1 MTIVRL
7 NKVTVFGI
15 AKEKAETLV
24 ALQDVGCMHLIAL
37 TPPPGEPEK
46 EASPKA
52 QNAKRALKYLV
63 DVPGKRRQLRKDA
76 DFDVD
81 EFVERVLN
89 NRQHLQRI
97 NDHRDF
103 LLKRIGELSPWGDFE
118 LPPEGE
124 FRGWRLWFY
133 IVPVAQMRHLED
145 TKWPWHVVHRTNK
158 VAYVVVIAPQEPPS
172 GAYPVAR
179 THTGSKSLSQLHED
193 LEQAEIEIEESL
205 IERQTLTR
213 HLHLLQR
220 NLNIAD
226 DRAALRNAHQLAL
239 EQDKLF
245 AVQGWVAVDEVDKLV
260 QFGDARGLAYLIEEP
275 APGESP
281 PTMLDNPE
289 TLSGGEDVTLFYQ
302 TPNYREWDP
311 SVLVFFSFAVFFAM
325 ILSDAGYAAVLLVP
339 LLAFWKKLGRS
350 NTGKRMRVLGLTLGL
365 ASLVWGVVIGSYFG
379 VSPPD
384 GALVSGLAIID
395 LNDFDTMMKISIV
408 VGVVHVA
415 MANAVVSARN
425 WGRAVSFARLGWIV
439 VLFGGLV
446 AWWAYQGTSEGSSMF
461 TGGMS
466 VAAVGLGA
474 VFVFSSDRPLTSAK
488 SLALRVLDG
497 LLALTN
503 VTKIFGD
510 VLSYLRLFA
519 LGLAS
524 ASLAVTFNALAVQV
538 MDAVQGIGLLFGILI
553 LVVGHI
559 LNLGLSIMSGV
570 VHGLRLNFIEFY
582 NWGLSEEGYPFKAF
596 ERKEVRS

>member
-1 MTIVRL
+1 MTIVPL
-7 NKVTVFGI
+7 NKITVLGL

-37 TPPPGEPEK
+37 TPPSDEPEK

-52 QNAKRALKYLV
+52 QNAKRALKYLA
-63 DVPGKRRQLRKDA
+63 DVPGKRRQLHKDKA
-76 DFDVD
+76 FDVD
-81 EFVERVLN
+81 EFVEQVLS
-89 NRQHLQRI
+89 NRHHLQQIIDR
-97 NDHRDF
+97 RDF
-103 LLKRIGELSPWGDFE
+103 LRKRINELSPWGDFH
-118 LPPEGE
+118 LPPAGE
-124 FRGWRLWFY
+124 LHGWRLWFY
-133 IVPVAQMRHLED
+133 IVPLGHMRHLD
-145 TKWPWHVVHRTNK
+145 GTQWPWHVVHRTNK
-158 VAYVVVIAPQEPPS
+158 LAYVVVIAPEEPPAS
-172 GAYPVAR
+172 AYPVPR
-179 THTGSKSLSQLHED
+179 THTGAKSLSELHDD
-193 LEQAEIEIEESL
+193 LEQAEIKIEDTL
-205 IERQTLTR
+205 IERQNLTR
-213 HLHLLQR
+213 YLFLLQQ

-226 DRAALRNAHQLAL
+226 DRAALRNAHQLTL
-239 EQDKLF
+239 EQDDLF
-245 AVQGWVAVDEVDKLV
+245 AVQGWVAVDDVERLTT
-260 QFGDARGLAYLIEEP
+260 FGDERGLAYLIEQP
-275 APGESP
+275 AMDESP
-281 PTMLDNPE
+281 PTMLDNPD

-325 ILSDAGYAAVLLVP
+325 ILSDAGYAAVLLLP
-339 LLAFWKKLGRS
+339 LLVFWKKLGRS
-350 NTGKRMRVLGLTLGL
+350 STGKRMRALGLTLGL

-384 GALVSGLAIID
+384 GALISGLAIID

-415 MANAVVSARN
+415 MANAVVAARN
-425 WGRAVSFARLGWIV
+425 WGRAVSFARLGWIA

-461 TGGMS
+461 AGGMS

-474 VFVFSSDRPLTSAK
+474 VFVFSSDRPLTSVK

-497 LLALTN
+497 LLALTD

-538 MDAVQGIGLLFGILI
+538 MDAVQGIGLLFGLLI
-553 LVVGHI
+553 LLVGHI